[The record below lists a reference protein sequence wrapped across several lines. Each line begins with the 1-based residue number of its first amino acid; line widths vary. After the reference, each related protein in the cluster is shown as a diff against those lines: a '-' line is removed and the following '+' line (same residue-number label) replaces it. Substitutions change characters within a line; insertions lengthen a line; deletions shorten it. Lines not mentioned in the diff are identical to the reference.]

1 LGPTRRGLAALGVAC
16 GLAGCSTDRLTEPT
30 ETATEQLLVSTAVD
44 AAVARL
50 TPTITPGTKVFVDAQ
65 YVDTAPA
72 DAALYTKYAV
82 ASVRDRLLHL
92 GARLVDDRK
101 AADMVAELRSGG
113 QSIEHHGFLV
123 GLPSVPVPVP
133 LTGTVTTPK
142 LALFESDR
150 QTGIAKLALTAY
162 DKDGR
167 LAASTGPT
175 YGESRTEDW
184 TVLFFV
190 SWNDQDILPD
200 SAKR

>member
-1 LGPTRRGLAALGVAC
+1 LAALGVAC
-16 GLAGCSTDRLTEPT
+16 ALAGCSTDRLTEPT

-65 YVDTAPA
+65 YVDTTPA

-113 QSIEHHGFLV
+113 QSIDHHGFLV
-123 GLPSVPVPVP
+123 GLPSIPVPMP

-142 LALFESDR
+142 LALFETDR

-167 LAASTGPT
+167 LAAATGPT
-175 YGESRTEDW
+175 YGESQDAHW
-184 TVLFFV
+184 TVLMFV
-190 SWNDQDILPD
+190 SWTDQDVRPNPP
-200 SAKR
+200 KK